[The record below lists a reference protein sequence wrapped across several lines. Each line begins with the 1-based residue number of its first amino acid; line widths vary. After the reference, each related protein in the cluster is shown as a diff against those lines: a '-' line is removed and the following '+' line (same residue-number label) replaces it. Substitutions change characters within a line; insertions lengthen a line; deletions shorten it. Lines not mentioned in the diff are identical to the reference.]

1 MFSQLVE
8 IMDDM
13 QFVCLTWEIG
23 VGDFANL
30 LNLVIIN
37 TIYFVFMGVDD
48 FAYLLK

>member
-23 VGDFANL
+23 VGDFANY

-37 TIYFVFMGVDD
+37 TILFCLNGCR
-48 FAYLLK
+48 